1 MASGRAQEAETVT
14 EADVKAF
21 CCSLLG
27 RRFPKLQRLK
37 AEHLQQLVLFHR
49 RITGKALPVQHKAY
63 PKSKAQHMDVLVY
76 IGHGTDFQDV
86 RNAQAPRK
94 QMGLR
99 TVTVPVSSTTKPV
112 QRQNEAWKW
121 AGEAYPG
128 RKNWKPS
135 GIACARENASRA
147 RLERFL
153 IDEEKQSEFS
163 RAHDVEWERTL
174 ESRGRWLHGDLKLPD
189 ASSAED
195 SIWRKATLT
204 SADDEC
210 LRAEIQKA
218 RHRSLENTAQLKR
231 QSRAAR
237 GCMLHKAFPVLP
249 AASAALDPRLPD
261 GGV

>member
-1 MASGRAQEAETVT
+1 MASRSAEVC
-14 EADVKAF
+14 ESHVCEMQF

-27 RRFPKLQRLK
+27 RRFPNLQRLK

-147 RLERFL
+147 RLE
-153 IDEEKQSEFS
+153 
-163 RAHDVEWERTL
+163 V
-174 ESRGRWLHGDLKLPD
+174 
-189 ASSAED
+189 
-195 SIWRKATLT
+195 
-204 SADDEC
+204 C
-210 LRAEIQKA
+210 LNR
-218 RHRSLENTAQLKR
+218 TAQP
-231 QSRAAR
+231 SRWAA
-237 GCMLHKAFPVLP
+237 FSSTPVC
-249 AASAALDPRLPD
+249 
-261 GGV
+261 